1 MANFPVHVQKEL
13 AFDGTIRKGDVS
25 SRVRRVQEWLKINGF
40 GTGIDSDFGD
50 GTRESVIRFQKS
62 KALPETGEV
71 DQQTWDLLTDP
82 LMKALAPIGFAAGT
96 SLSGAILQVAQ
107 QHLKQHPIEVGGD
120 NRGPW
125 VRVYL
130 DGNEGTG
137 WRWCAGFVTFVMKQ
151 ACQELGQSM
160 PIEGSFS
167 CDSLAYQ
174 AKHADL
180 FVPGAQLES
189 GSVAWSAFGPAQI
202 FLIRKTPTDWTH
214 TGFSF
219 DGANTVFSTIEGNTN
234 EDGSANGFEVAR
246 RIRSVPKKDFIRLP

>member
-1 MANFPVHVQKEL
+1 MAEFPAHVQKEL
-13 AFDGTIRKGDVS
+13 AFDEVIRKGDIGPK
-25 SRVRRVQEWLKINGF
+25 VRRVQEWLKINGF
-40 GTGIDSDFGD
+40 GTGIDGDFGPA
-50 GTRESVIRFQKS
+50 TKNCVTRFQHS

-71 DQQTWDLLTDP
+71 DRQTWDLLVDP
-82 LMKALAPIGFAAGT
+82 LVKALAPVGFT
-96 SLSGAILQVAQ
+96 SDTNLSEAIRRVAE
-107 QHLKQHPIEVGGD
+107 QHLRQHPIEVGGD

-130 DGNEGTG
+130 DGNEGQS

-151 ACQELGQSM
+151 ACMELGRTV
-160 PIEGSFS
+160 PIAGSYS

-189 GSVAWSAFGPAQI
+189 GSVPWSDLGSAQI
-202 FLIRKTPTDWTH
+202 FLVRRTPTDWTH

-219 DGANTVFSTIEGNTN
+219 DGADAVFSTIEGNTN

-246 RIRSVPKKDFIRLP
+246 RTRSVTKKDFIRLR

>member
-1 MANFPVHVQKEL
+1 MADFPAHVKKEL
-13 AFDGTIRKGDVS
+13 AFDGVIRKGDIGPK
-25 SRVRRVQEWLKINGF
+25 VRRVQEWLKINGF
-40 GTGIDSDFGD
+40 GTGIDADFGD
-50 GTRESVIRFQKS
+50 ATKKCVTRFQNS
-62 KALPETGEV
+62 KGVQETGEV
-71 DQQTWDLLTDP
+71 DEQTWELLVDP
-82 LMKALAPIGFAAGT
+82 LQKALAPLGFAANT
-96 SLSGAILQVAQ
+96 KLPEAIFRVAE

-125 VRVYL
+125 VRIYV
-130 DGNEGTG
+130 DGNEGLS

-151 ACQELGQSM
+151 ACMELGKPM
-160 PIEGSFS
+160 PIEGSYS

-189 GSVAWSAFGPAQI
+189 GGVAWSDLGSAHI
-202 FLIRKTPTDWTH
+202 FLVRRTRTDWTH

-219 DGANTVFSTIEGNTN
+219 DGAGTVFSTIEGNTN

-246 RIRSVPKKDFIRLP
+246 RMRSVPKKDFIRLA

>member
-1 MANFPVHVQKEL
+1 MPNFPAHVQKEL
-13 AFDGTIRKGDVS
+13 AFDGTIRKGDLGLK
-25 SRVRRVQEWLKINGF
+25 VRRVQEWLKINGF
-40 GTGIDSDFGD
+40 GTGIDNDFGD

-71 DQQTWDLLTDP
+71 DQQTWDVLTDP
-82 LMKALAPIGFAAGT
+82 LIKALAPIGFAAGT
-96 SLSGAILQVAQ
+96 SLSTAILQVAQ
-107 QHLKQHPIEVGGD
+107 QHQRQHPIEVGGD

-130 DGNEGTG
+130 DGNEGQG

-151 ACQELGQSM
+151 ACQELGQSL

-174 AKHADL
+174 AKQADL

-189 GSVAWSAFGPAQI
+189 GGVAWSALGSTQI
-202 FLIRKTPTDWTH
+202 FLIRRTPTDWTH

-246 RIRSVPKKDFIRLP
+246 RVRSVPKKDFIRLP